1 VIVTFERETSCQD
14 FARRFDSF
22 LDGEMDAHSLRAMA
36 LHASHCAACG
46 RGLEESEALQELILN
61 AIEAEVERIDTSTLW
76 EKIEPRLEPARLP
89 LRMRL
94 LGRFPKWSRPRP
106 VPMLAL
112 SGALAALLVALLWP
126 MTSAP
131 QRSAPAPMTIADNHA
146 QIQRIESNR
155 SHVAVWSEPSAHTTA
170 IWVASYEPEGAP

>member
-1 VIVTFERETSCQD
+1 VTFERETSCQD

-36 LHASHCAACG
+36 LHASHCPACG
-46 RGLEESEALQELILN
+46 RDVEDAETLQELILN
-61 AIEAEVERIDTSTLW
+61 AVEAEVERLDSSTLW
-76 EKIEPRLEPARLP
+76 AKIEARLEPSRAP

-94 LGRFPKWSRPRP
+94 RGYFPQASWPRT
-106 VPMLAL
+106 VPLLAL
-112 SGALAALLVALLWP
+112 GGALAAVVVALLWP
-126 MTSAP
+126 VVSAP
-131 QRSAPAPMTIADNHA
+131 RRSAPAAVAIADNHA
-146 QIQRIESNR
+146 QIERIESNR